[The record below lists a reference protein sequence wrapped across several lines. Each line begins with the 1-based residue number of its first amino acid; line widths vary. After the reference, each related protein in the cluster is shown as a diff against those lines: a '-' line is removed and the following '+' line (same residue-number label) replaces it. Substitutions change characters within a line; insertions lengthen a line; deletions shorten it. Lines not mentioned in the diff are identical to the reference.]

1 MKGIV
6 TASIVPVRAHPSEIS
21 EMVTQLL
28 FGEPITIQDQKDGWL
43 LVKSSLDDYEG
54 WIDGKSSYQVLPD
67 HDKAGLLGEGSMLVD
82 AISAK
87 AENESDHL
95 PVHLVKGS
103 ILPGFTGEGFKVGEN
118 TYSFMGSVC
127 DIPVKPDLSLIQKH
141 ALSYINVPYLW
152 GGRTPFGIDCSG
164 FVQQVF
170 RFCGSFIPRDA
181 DQQVQKGEEVSFL
194 HEVLPGDLA
203 FFDNSA
209 GNIIHVGIL
218 LGENQIIHAS
228 GCVRIDTIDHLGIFR
243 KETGKY
249 THNLR
254 IVKRMLSE

>member
-1 MKGIV
+1 MKGIA
-6 TASIVPVRAHPSEIS
+6 TASIIPVRSNPSEIS

-28 FGEPITIQDQKDGWL
+28 FGEPFSILDQKDSWL
-43 LVKSSLDDYEG
+43 LVRSALDDYEG
-54 WIDGKSSYQVLPD
+54 WIDGKSSHQLVQG
-67 HDKAGLLGEGSMLVD
+67 HDDAGSLRQGSTLVD

-87 AENESDHL
+87 AVNEADQL

-103 ILPGFTGEGFKVGEN
+103 ILPGFTGEGFTIAEN
-118 TYSFMGSVC
+118 SYSFTGSAVA
-127 DIPVKPDLSLIQKH
+127 IPARPDLSLIQKH

-170 RFCGSFIPRDA
+170 RYCGVFIPRDA
-181 DQQVQKGEEVSFL
+181 DQQVQLGEEVSFL
-194 HEVLPGDLA
+194 HEVQPGDLA
-203 FFDNSA
+203 FFDNPA

-218 LGENQIIHAS
+218 LGEDQIIHAS

-243 KETGKY
+243 NDLKKY
-249 THNLR
+249 THSLR
-254 IVKRMLSE
+254 IIKRMMMA